1 METTRLD
8 ELTARQFNTDLA
20 TAAAL
25 IMEGRV
31 WIGAVP
37 ADKAGTAVPV
47 DTTLTLRE
55 KPRKFASRS
64 GYKLEKALS
73 AFSVDPAGATVCDIG
88 ASNGGFTDCLLQNGA
103 AYMIGL
109 PRTEIVPCHF
119 SSEANQVGALYACLH
134 TVGRTD

>member
-1 METTRLD
+1 METIRLD

-73 AFSVDPAGATVCDIG
+73 AFSVDPAGAPSATSAPATAVSPTACCKTVPPTYSLWMWHTASWIG
-88 ASNGGFTDCLLQNGA
+88 SCA
-103 AYMIGL
+103 AIPG
-109 PRTEIVPCHF
+109 
-119 SSEANQVGALYACLH
+119 
-134 TVGRTD
+134 